1 MADLSERQPADGAPL
16 LVGREREQAT
26 LRLAL
31 DAMLSGHGS
40 LVLVS
45 GEAGIGKTTLVEWL
59 ARKATKARVVWYSK
73 VAATT

>member
-1 MADLSERQPADGAPL
+1 MADLSERQPARPTPL

-26 LRLAL
+26 LRQAL
-31 DAMLSGHGS
+31 DGMLAGHGS

-59 ARKATKARVVWYSK
+59 ARRP
-73 VAATT
+73 